1 MKIAIRDYSGWSS
14 FWLEMETMNVRHEGE
29 RESAKKIEKEQALK

>member
-1 MKIAIRDYSGWSS
+1 MRNKTLKNSK
-14 FWLEMETMNVRHEGE
+14 FRHEGE